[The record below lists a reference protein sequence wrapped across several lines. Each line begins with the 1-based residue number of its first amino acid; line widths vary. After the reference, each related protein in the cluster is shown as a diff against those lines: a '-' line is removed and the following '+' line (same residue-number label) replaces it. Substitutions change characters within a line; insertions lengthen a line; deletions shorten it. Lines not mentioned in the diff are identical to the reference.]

1 MKACKTAGLVPAIM
15 MSFMGAAIAVAVSN
29 TQAQSG
35 DNPHAEILSIG
46 GSVTEIVYALGQEH
60 RLVARD
66 TTSVYP
72 PEAHDLPDVGYM
84 RALSPEGVLAV
95 DPAMILS
102 EEGAGPPETIDVL
115 KSADIPFITVPL
127 VRDGAGIA
135 QKIRVVGHALGVS
148 EEADALAEDVQS
160 KMDAARERAS
170 EMAGTERKRV
180 LFVLSTQGGRILAS
194 GSDTAADAIIRLAG
208 ADNAVTEFEGYKPM
222 TDEAVSRAQPDVIL
236 MMDRTDDHGADNRT
250 LFSMPALSPTPAARN
265 DAVVRMNGLYLL
277 GFGPRT
283 AEAVTELSETLY
295 TP

>member
-148 EEADALAEDVQS
+148 EEADALADDVQS

-170 EMAGTERKRV
+170 EMAGT
-180 LFVLSTQGGRILAS
+180 
-194 GSDTAADAIIRLAG
+194 
-208 ADNAVTEFEGYKPM
+208 P
-222 TDEAVSRAQPDVIL
+222 
-236 MMDRTDDHGADNRT
+236 
-250 LFSMPALSPTPAARN
+250 
-265 DAVVRMNGLYLL
+265 
-277 GFGPRT
+277 
-283 AEAVTELSETLY
+283 SENVCSLC
-295 TP
+295 